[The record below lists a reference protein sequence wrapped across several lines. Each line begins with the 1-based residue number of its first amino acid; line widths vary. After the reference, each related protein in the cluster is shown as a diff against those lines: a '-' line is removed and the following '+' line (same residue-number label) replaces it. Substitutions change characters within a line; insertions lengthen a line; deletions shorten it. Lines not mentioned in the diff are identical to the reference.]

1 LATQKGATQIA
12 IVAAVKIIFRGLA
25 TTTTTTTTKQQ
36 QQQVEL
42 I

>member
-1 LATQKGATQIA
+1 LATQKGATQIG

-25 TTTTTTTTKQQ
+25 TTTTTKQ